1 MLFWSK
7 KDIFFPTPP
16 IVEDYEAQRKRSS
29 KLILE
34 SEKKTLFDR
43 CPLDFLAYALA
54 IGKDRIDLDLWKEEI
69 EKGIHVLDYILYLP
83 IEDDDRIPVPS
94 SENKKLRRKVD
105 DNLYELII
113 EDSLGILGKTDVVE
127 VTGTL
132 EKRVEKILDLKLK

>member
-1 MLFWSK
+1 
-7 KDIFFPTPP
+7 
-16 IVEDYEAQRKRSS
+16 
-29 KLILE
+29 
-34 SEKKTLFDR
+34 
-43 CPLDFLAYALA
+43 
-54 IGKDRIDLDLWKEEI
+54 
-69 EKGIHVLDYILYLP
+69 LP

-132 EKRVEKILDLKLK
+132 EKRVERILGLKLK